1 MAKNDED
8 RIVRQYGHELKG
20 VFVSID
26 AEAQIPKPS
35 RTRTFWRIFL
45 MDCCLKRDLLLDA
58 LITALPVNLQL
69 HNLVFQVLV
78 PSRSKGFR
86 VHITYV
92 FAPQIR

>member
-1 MAKNDED
+1 
-8 RIVRQYGHELKG
+8 
-20 VFVSID
+20 
-26 AEAQIPKPS
+26 
-35 RTRTFWRIFL
+35 
-45 MDCCLKRDLLLDA
+45 MDCCLKRYLLLDA

-92 FAPQIR
+92 FAPQIRL